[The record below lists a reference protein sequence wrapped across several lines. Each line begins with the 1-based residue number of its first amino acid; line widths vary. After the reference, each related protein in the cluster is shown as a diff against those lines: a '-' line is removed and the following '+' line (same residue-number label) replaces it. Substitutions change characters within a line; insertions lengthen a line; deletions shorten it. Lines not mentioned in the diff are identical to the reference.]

1 MNTSNQQA
9 LKTQM
14 YGLIKKRI
22 LDETYQEGQILSERK
37 LAAEMNVSR
46 TPVRSALQRLQKEG
60 WIQYVPYKGLFV
72 KRMDATDLLHIFQIR
87 TVLEILA
94 VKLACSRITSDQLQ
108 LLRLSLEK
116 QSGQTADTAPDY
128 QKFVVYDTEFHNI
141 IINAAGNM
149 MLRSLID
156 EIRDKIKRTGINSLY
171 SRKSRIAE
179 AVKEHSAVVDAI
191 EMKDVQLACA
201 KMEEH
206 LDICYTSAYGYIIR
220 NTDKGDA
227 SK

>member
-1 MNTSNQQA
+1 MTKAKQQS
-9 LKTQM
+9 LKTQV
-14 YGLIKKRI
+14 YTLIKKRS
-22 LDETYQEGQILSERK
+22 LDETYQEGQMLTERK
-37 LAAEMNVSR
+37 LADELTVSR
-46 TPVRSALQRLQKEG
+46 TPVRDALQRLQKEG

-87 TVLEILA
+87 TALEILA
-94 VKLACSRITSDQLQ
+94 VKLASARITSDQLQ
-108 LLRLSLEK
+108 LLRLSLEQQAGK
-116 QSGQTADTAPDY
+116 RTNDIPDY
-128 QKFVVYDTEFHNI
+128 QKFIIYDTEFHNI

-179 AVKEHSAVVDAI
+179 AVKEHTAVVDAL
-191 EMKDVQLACA
+191 EKKDVELACA

-206 LDICYTSAYGYIIR
+206 LDICYTSAYGYVIR
-220 NTDKGDA
+220 TTDDEEA
-227 SK
+227 N